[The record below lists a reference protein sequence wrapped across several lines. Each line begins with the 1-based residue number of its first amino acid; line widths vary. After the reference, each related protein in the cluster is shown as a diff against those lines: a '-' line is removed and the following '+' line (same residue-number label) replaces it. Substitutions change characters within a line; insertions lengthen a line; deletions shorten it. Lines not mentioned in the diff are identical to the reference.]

1 MPQKKRKVARSSEAI
16 ITPDHIHQAQRALA
30 QMDMNVLF
38 KRVHDIEPE
47 LAAFTATLA
56 KDLAA
61 NVLMDG
67 VTTREDAHRLCQR
80 IVSLALSVYGAH
92 VLAVVEYYG
101 EIFKGTPLA
110 ALRTEVDAAMPPAPP
125 APAPPSQLPPEEEGG
140 AHVR

>member
-1 MPQKKRKVARSSEAI
+1 MPHKKRKVARATDAI
-16 ITPDHIHQAQRALA
+16 IRPDHIHQAQKALA

-38 KRVHDIEPE
+38 KRVHDVEPE

-80 IVSLALSVYGAH
+80 IVSLCLSVYGAH

-110 ALRTEVDAAMPPAPP
+110 ALRTAVDSDVPAPP
-125 APAPPSQLPPEEEGG
+125 PTPATPPQLPPEEEGG